1 MTDNPKGALGLELH
15 EVGEVA
21 QAIAACL
28 TERGHSREQ
37 IIARLRD
44 TDNWDEATWWGEQG
58 GNIIDNF
65 ADFINLTAWPEE
77 DE

>member
-1 MTDNPKGALGLELH
+1 MEVGALGLPFD

-28 TERGHSREQ
+28 VDRGYTRQQ
-37 IIARLRD
+37 IVSRLRD
-44 TDNWDEATWWGEQG
+44 PDNFIESEWWERQG
-58 GNIIDNF
+58 GDIIDNF
-65 ADFINLTAWPEE
+65 ADFIDLTAFPEE